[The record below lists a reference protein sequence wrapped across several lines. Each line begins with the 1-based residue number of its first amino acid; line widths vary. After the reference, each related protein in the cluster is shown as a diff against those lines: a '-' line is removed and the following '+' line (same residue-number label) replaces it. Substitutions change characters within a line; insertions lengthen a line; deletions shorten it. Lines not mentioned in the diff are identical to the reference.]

1 MGDLIAGAA
10 TVCERM
16 VWIDEYKIMTWHVSD
31 PLQKYFD
38 EGPHMPE
45 GGVGCFSATARMAVQ
60 ISPPHRV
67 F

>member
-1 MGDLIAGAA
+1 
-10 TVCERM
+10 M

-45 GGVGCFSATARMAVQ
+45 GGVGCFSAAARMAVQ
-60 ISPPHRV
+60 ISPPHRA